1 VEKYLTLKNNK
12 SNSCEFYHVLIPS
25 ISLDVCNSHKNFPV
39 IASARYILEAKSAY
53 FFFDL
58 QTGTTSYY
66 REEKTNIGTAIE
78 S

>member
-1 VEKYLTLKNNK
+1 VEKYLTLMNNK
-12 SNSCEFYHVLIPS
+12 SNSCEFYHILIP